1 MRNTQDTRAEALPG
15 ESATMKVPPRNRWQ
29 VLLVEYE
36 LLDAYIAQLTSR
48 VWSSGMVLIGLSMLG
63 ISFMATTM
71 GPGEAIT
78 LNLISLV
85 GGIGSLLAVAWW
97 LLLRRMYASQRV
109 AEYRRN
115 EIERELSKDQILEL
129 FLNTAYLGARSYGVA
144 AAAHAYYGKQ
154 LDELTLA
161 ECAMIASLPK
171 APSRIT
177 PINNPPRALARR
189 NYVLGRLLDLGYIT
203 QSQHGLAAK
212 AEDFAFPH
220 EPTVE
225 VDARYAAEMARAR
238 IVEMFGNNAYTG
250 G

>member
-1 MRNTQDTRAEALPG
+1 MRNTQDTRADVLPG

-71 GPGEAIT
+71 RQGEAIT

-85 GGIGSLLAVAWW
+85 GGVGSLLAVAWW

-115 EIERELSKDQILEL
+115 EIERELSMRSGLYL
-129 FLNTAYLGARSYGVA
+129 TALR
-144 AAAHAYYGKQ
+144 Q
-154 LDELTLA
+154 NRRFE
-161 ECAMIASLPK
+161 
-171 APSRIT
+171 
-177 PINNPPRALARR
+177 ARR
-189 NYVLGRLLDLGYIT
+189 
-203 QSQHGLAAK
+203 AAG
-212 AEDFAFPH
+212 
-220 EPTVE
+220 
-225 VDARYAAEMARAR
+225 MARQMADGDEELEDSLRQFAASPEGRPWFPR
-238 IVEMFGNNAYTG
+238 IMAERLVWSLIPWLLIAAWG
-250 G
+250 GLFVIMSR